1 MTNKNI
7 ATMTV
12 AAGAAAMAGAK
23 ALANEKAKVDTA
35 AVDGAFETLKTY
47 DWGVDRKVMKP
58 IDQAIIA
65 THGDAAAR
73 AALEKRLLEALTSGA
88 SRSAQDFICRA
99 LRNIGTAQSVD
110 TLAAMLQNEDTSHIA
125 RYALE
130 RIPDAA
136 SVDALRDALPKV
148 NPKLKAGIIGSLG
161 SRADE
166 DSITALYKL
175 LADDDI
181 LVSKN
186 AAQSLGLVGTSKAAK
201 ALSKF
206 AKKAPANMKIP
217 IADACLT
224 CAELLLAD
232 GNKST
237 AINLYK
243 ALKGDSSMPKHVN
256 VAAVKGMLA
265 AASK

>member
-7 ATMTV
+7 ATITV
-12 AAGAAAMAGAK
+12 AASAAVMAGAK
-23 ALANEKAKVDTA
+23 ALADEKAKVDA
-35 AVDGAFETLKTY
+35 AFETLETY

-73 AALEKRLLEALTSGA
+73 AALEKRLVEALTSGA

-99 LRNIGTAQSVD
+99 LRTIGTHQCVD
-110 TLAAMLQNEDTSHIA
+110 ALAAMLPAEETSHIA

-130 RIPDAA
+130 RIPDEAA
-136 SVDALRDALPKV
+136 VDALRDTLPKV
-148 NPKLKAGIIGSLG
+148 NAKLQAGIIGSLG
-161 SRADE
+161 SRGDE
-166 DSITALYKL
+166 DSIKALYRL
-175 LADDDI
+175 LGDEDI

-186 AAQSLGLVGTSKAAK
+186 AAQSLGLIGTSKAAK
-201 ALSKF
+201 ALSKY

-232 GNKST
+232 GDKSKAT
-237 AINLYK
+237 ALYK
-243 ALKGDSSMPKHVN
+243 NLKADPTIPKHEK
-256 VAAVKGMLA
+256 VAAVMVMLTA
-265 AASK
+265 APKN